1 MDFEDEAL
9 TRKQE
14 AHPLPLSAG
23 NRSFLFVQI
32 IMMKR
37 AEKEALLQEVVESV
51 KEAKALV
58 FSDYK
63 GVSVKQLSAIR
74 AELRKSGSR
83 FQILK
88 KTILNIALRDAGVS
102 VNVREFEGQIAV
114 AFSTDEVSAAKAIAE
129 YVKAN
134 KDMKLTIVG
143 GALEGKALSAAEVK
157 ALALLPSKDELRGVL
172 AGTLQAPIA
181 GFVRTLSGNISGL
194 VRVLSLVAE
203 KKA

>member
-1 MDFEDEAL
+1 
-9 TRKQE
+9 
-14 AHPLPLSAG
+14 
-23 NRSFLFVQI
+23 
-32 IMMKR
+32 MMKR
-37 AEKEALLQEVVESV
+37 AEKESLLKQVTESA

-63 GVSVKQLSAIR
+63 GVTVKQLSEIR

-88 KTILNIALRDAGVS
+88 KTILNIALRDAGIAVDA
-102 VNVREFEGQIAV
+102 RKLEGQVGV
-114 AFSTDEVSAAKAIAE
+114 AFSTDEVSAAKAIAD

-134 KDMKLTIVG
+134 KEMKLSIVG

-157 ALALLPSKDELRGVL
+157 ALAKLPSKDELRGTL
-172 AGTLQAPIA
+172 AGTLQAPIT
-181 GFVRTLSGNISGL
+181 GFVRTLSGNLSGL
-194 VRVLSLVAE
+194 VRVLSAVAE